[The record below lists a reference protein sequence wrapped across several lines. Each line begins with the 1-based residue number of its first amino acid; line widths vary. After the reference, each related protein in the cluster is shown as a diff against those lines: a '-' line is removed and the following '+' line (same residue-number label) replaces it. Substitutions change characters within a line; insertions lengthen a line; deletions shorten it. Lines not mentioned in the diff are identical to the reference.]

1 MFGEN
6 KHENLSWN
14 CSILWTG
21 KNVWENILLTLK
33 SIKIV
38 IAKQIFCFV
47 LWFSVYLWWILHVCD
62 PVQSEVLWD
71 HAFGLGRLRTES
83 SDSAILRMAPQ
94 TAQQTGP
101 EPACHCISLGRVH
114 LGVRGAQNWCV
125 GSGLRFC
132 GRRGSLR
139 SLGSFSVL
147 RRVWGLHHEQKHRK
161 AKQIVS
167 EQVALQLPIPWLAVF
182 KSPEISLVRVVMPP
196 PTSYVVL
203 H

>member
-71 HAFGLGRLRTES
+71 HAFSLGRLRTES
-83 SDSAILRMAPQ
+83 SDSAVLRMAPQ

-114 LGVRGAQNWCV
+114 PGVRGAQNWWVRDCA
-125 GSGLRFC
+125 
-132 GRRGSLR
+132 
-139 SLGSFSVL
+139 SVAGAGPWDL
-147 RRVWGLHHEQKHRK
+147 WGLSACWGE
-161 AKQIVS
+161 S
-167 EQVALQLPIPWLAVF
+167 GG
-182 KSPEISLVRVVMPP
+182 ST
-196 PTSYVVL
+196 TSRSTERQSK
-203 H
+203 